1 MYDYS
6 TNHLSNWSWILF
18 LVVPLPGKYDAIY
31 DLLAEMNVPERSSAT
46 FDWAIG
52 GQIIFDF
59 IWLRKNL
66 DSGT

>member
-1 MYDYS
+1 MYDHS
-6 TNHLSNWSWILF
+6 TNHLSNWSLILF

-31 DLLAEMNVPERSSAT
+31 DLLAEMNVPERSSAI

-59 IWLRKNL
+59 VWLRKNL